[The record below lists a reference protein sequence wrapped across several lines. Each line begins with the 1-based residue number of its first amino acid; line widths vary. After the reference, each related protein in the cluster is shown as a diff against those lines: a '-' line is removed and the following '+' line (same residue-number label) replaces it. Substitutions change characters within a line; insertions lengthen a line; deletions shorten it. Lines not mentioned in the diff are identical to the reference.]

1 MKGYKLVPVE
11 PTEEMIYAIATGAHR
26 GDSGKEIWSEAL
38 AYAADVDWPK
48 RAMEVG
54 LQYVR
59 EPDDH
64 YVTATPEQ
72 MANLLREVVGIDIR
86 RSNGCGYNESTPPQ
100 PIYDEAKE
108 NFEFADWFVRSS
120 LDHVKRKAYQA
131 CATLAQAKEI
141 MRVGWLACAKS
152 RAKAVEVGH
161 E

>member
-1 MKGYKLVPVE
+1 MNIPEGYKLVPVD

-59 EPDDH
+59 ESDDH

-86 RSNGCGYNESTPPQ
+86 RSNGCGYNESTQPQ

-108 NFEFADWFVRSS
+108 RELFEA
-120 LDHVKRKAYQA
+120 H
-131 CATLAQAKEI
+131 
-141 MRVGWLACAKS
+141 CAKIGLPVDVIPS
-152 RAKAVEVGH
+152 GEYLIPATRFMSQGWHARAKSVEVGD
-161 E
+161 EK

>member
-1 MKGYKLVPVE
+1 MPVE

-38 AYAADVDWPK
+38 AYADDVDWPK

-54 LQYVR
+54 LRYVS
-59 EPDDH
+59 ESDDH

-86 RSNGCGYNESTPPQ
+86 RSNGCGYNESSPPQ

-108 NFEFADWFVRSS
+108 RQLFEDSMIEDSEEAGFGEPDLYRDSGGCYRQPY
-120 LDHVKRKAYQA
+120 HQA
-131 CATLAQAKEI
+131 AWGGWIRCAQ
-141 MRVGWLACAKS
+141 S
-152 RAKAVEVGH
+152 RAKAGEVDD